1 MRLIERYLFRQ
12 LLWPTLA
19 TTLALGA
26 VALLSQT
33 LSEIDVLVNQHQP
46 IGVFLKLVGL
56 SLPQMIA
63 MVLPIS
69 LFVATLMSLNRLHT
83 EQEIVVCFAGGMSRW
98 RVISPAVR
106 LAVMCA
112 LVSLVINLWISPW
125 CYRATREELFKIKTD
140 LVSSL
145 VRDGQFNQPSPGL
158 TVYAQY
164 TDRTGLLHNVFIDE
178 EKQPAPPPGATGGP
192 APAKPAK
199 PAVGTLGK
207 PGQGGAT
214 FSAKYGRI
222 VKRDGQPALI
232 LNQGSE
238 QQFNNDGV
246 LTFTTYT
253 EYVLDLTPYINSDE
267 DVHFKNSDR
276 YLHELL
282 FPDLTVEIDKHD
294 RKKFLAEAHARLS
307 TPLYNIALMALAIA
321 GVIGGSFSRTGYGR
335 RIMIVSGSAVV
346 IRILGF
352 GAQAACDA
360 APALNILQYAIPLVP
375 TWIAFNHLFRQKV
388 THVIPLATDGMVSGG
403 VGGGTGGGGRR
414 GGGKADRLRPLGAV

>member
-26 VALLSQT
+26 VAMLSQT

-69 LFVATLMSLNRLHT
+69 LFVAALISLNRLHT

-98 RVISPAVR
+98 RVISPAIR
-106 LAVMCA
+106 LAVLCA
-112 LVSLVINLWISPW
+112 LVSLVINLWITPW
-125 CYRATREELFKIKTD
+125 CYRETREELFKIKTD

-178 EKQPAPPPGATGGP
+178 EKQPLAPGAAAAPGTPAAKGAPIKP
-192 APAKPAK
+192 APAKP
-199 PAVGTLGK
+199 PVGGLGGK

-214 FSAKYGRI
+214 FSAKFGRI
-222 VKRDGQPALI
+222 VKRDGQPALV
-232 LNQGSE
+232 LHQGSE
-238 QQFNNDGV
+238 QQFNAEGV
-246 LTFTTYT
+246 LTFTTYD
-253 EYVLDLTPYINSDE
+253 EYVLDLTPYINTDE

-282 FPDLTVEIDKHD
+282 FPDLSVEIDKHD
-294 RKKFLAEAHARLS
+294 RKKFLAEAHARLA
-307 TPLYNIALMALAIA
+307 TPLYNIALMALAVA

-335 RIMIVSGSAVV
+335 RIMFVAATALV

-352 GAQAACDA
+352 GAQAACDS
-360 APALNILQYAIPLVP
+360 APILNILQYAIPLVP
-375 TWIAFNHLFRQKV
+375 TWFAFSHLFRQKIARA
-388 THVIPLATDGMVSGG
+388 IPFAGAKP
-403 VGGGTGGGGRR
+403 GGGMIGGA
-414 GGGKADRLRPLGAV
+414 ADRLRPIGAV